1 MREWVF
7 GGLGLGLG
15 LGLTGCAPPLPKPD
29 TQVTAN
35 AYLATPPRDPSFTTG
50 EVPADWWTI
59 YGNASLDAL
68 VATGLQFSPS
78 LAEATANLDAA
89 TATGEAANGA
99 FLPQIGLNPN
109 VTRAAYPTGPNSSP
123 PYTIYSL
130 TGTISYDP
138 GLFGARHY
146 TFENSAAEVAYQQAE
161 LDAARQSLIGNI
173 VAAVISEAGYNA
185 QIAATEQIIAFE
197 QKLLTLLNGEYLD
210 GAIPKLNVLQQ
221 QSQIQATQ
229 ATFYPLQTH
238 AEEMQD
244 RVAVLTGQ
252 LPAAAANPQIDLAAI
267 RIPEQ
272 IPVTL
277 PSAYLA
283 NRPDLQA
290 ARAQVAAQN
299 ASLGIAVAHL
309 YPDLT
314 LSAQG
319 GYASESLHTLIQPDS
334 GLWTLAANLLQPLY
348 DGGILHA
355 RKRAAQFQLASSL
368 AAYRGAVL
376 NAFGEAA
383 DALQAVQN
391 DQAALT
397 RAQAADSTAT
407 QAYQLAQ
414 QQFSLGAAD
423 YTTVL
428 TAQTTASQQALILVQ
443 TRTSLLLDIARL
455 QSAMAQ

>member
-1 MREWVF
+1 MRKWALLCLV
-7 GGLGLGLG
+7 LCS
-15 LGLTGCAPPLPKPD
+15 TNCAPPLPQPD

-35 AYLATPPRDPSFTTG
+35 AYLATTPNTPSFSTG
-50 EVPADWWTI
+50 EIPPDWWRI
-59 YGNASLDAL
+59 YGNTALDTL
-68 VATGLQFSPS
+68 VATGLLSNPS
-78 LAEATANLDAA
+78 LAEAIANLDAA
-89 TATGEAANGA
+89 AASGDAANGA

-109 VTRAAYPTGPNSSP
+109 ATRAAYPTGPNGSP

-146 TFENSAAEVAYQQAE
+146 TFENSAAGVEYQQAE

-185 QIAATEQIIAFE
+185 QIATTEQIITVE
-197 QKLLTLLNGEYLD
+197 QNLLTLLNGEYLD

-229 ATFYPLQTH
+229 ATLYPLQTH

-244 RVAVLTGQ
+244 RLAVLTGQ
-252 LPAAAANPQIDLAAI
+252 LPAAASNPQIDLAAI
-267 RIPEQ
+267 RIPQQ
-272 IPVTL
+272 IPITL

-314 LSAQG
+314 LSANG
-319 GYASESLHTLIQPDS
+319 GYASESLHTLIQPDA

-355 RKRAAQFQLASSL
+355 RKRAAQFEL
-368 AAYRGAVL
+368 AASLSAYREAVL

-383 DALQAVQN
+383 DALQATQN
-391 DQAALT
+391 DEAALS
-397 RAQAADSTAT
+397 RAADADSTAT

-414 QQFSLGAAD
+414 QQFALGAAD

-443 TRTSLLLDIARL
+443 TRTSLLLDIALL

>member
-1 MREWVF
+1 VRKRGF
-7 GGLGLGLG
+7 LCLGLGLC
-15 LGLTGCAPPLPKPD
+15 LTNCAPPLATPD

-35 AYLATPPRDPSFTTG
+35 AYLAAPTSSPPFTTAQI
-50 EVPADWWTI
+50 PPDWWQI
-59 YGNASLDAL
+59 YGNASLDTL
-68 VATGLQFSPS
+68 VATGLQSSPT
-78 LAEATANLDAA
+78 LAEATANLNAAAA
-89 TATGEAANGA
+89 TGDAANGA
-99 FLPQIGLNPN
+99 YLPQIGLNPN
-109 VTRAAYPTGPNSSP
+109 VTRAAYPTGPNGSP
-123 PYTIYSL
+123 PYTIFSL
-130 TGTISYDP
+130 AGTISYDP

-146 TFENSAAEVAYQQAE
+146 TFENSAAEVAYSQAE

-185 QIAATEQIIAFE
+185 QIATTEQIIAVE

-221 QSQIQATQ
+221 QSQIQATE
-229 ATFYPLQTH
+229 ATLYPLQTH

-267 RIPEQ
+267 LIPQQ

-290 ARAQVAAQN
+290 ARAEVAAQN

-319 GYASESLHTLIQPDS
+319 GYASESLNTLIQPDS

-391 DQAALT
+391 DQTALT
-397 RAQAADSTAT
+397 RAEAADSTAT

-428 TAQTTASQQALILVQ
+428 NAQTTASQQALVLVQ

-455 QSAMAQ
+455 QSAMAP

>member
-1 MREWVF
+1 MRKWVF
-7 GGLGLGLG
+7 LLPS
-15 LGLTGCAPPLPKPD
+15 LGLTNCAPPLAAPD

-35 AYLATPPRDPSFTTG
+35 AYLAAPTNNPSFTTG
-50 EVPADWWTI
+50 EIPPEWWQI
-59 YGNASLDAL
+59 YGNASLDTL
-68 VATGLQFSPS
+68 VETGLQSSPT
-78 LAEATANLDAA
+78 LAQATANLNAAAA
-89 TATGEAANGA
+89 TGDAANGVY
-99 FLPQIGLNPN
+99 LPQIGLNPN
-109 VTRAAYPTGPNSSP
+109 VTRAAYPTGPNGSP
-123 PYTIYSL
+123 PYTIFSL
-130 TGTISYDP
+130 AGTISYDP

-146 TFENSAAEVAYQQAE
+146 TFENSAAEVAYSQAE

-185 QIAATEQIIAFE
+185 QIATTEQIITVE
-197 QKLLTLLNGEYLD
+197 QNLLTLLNGEYLD

-229 ATFYPLQTH
+229 ANLYPLQTH

-267 RIPEQ
+267 RIPQQ

-319 GYASESLHTLIQPDS
+319 GYAYVMDLPWTTLPGLPPIRLHFGADGISLPLLFLTAIVTFAAIAISPHAIRRSSEYYCY
-334 GLWTLAANLLQPLY
+334 LLLM
-348 DGGILHA
+348 
-355 RKRAAQFQLASSL
+355 
-368 AAYRGAVL
+368 
-376 NAFGEAA
+376 
-383 DALQAVQN
+383 
-391 DQAALT
+391 
-397 RAQAADSTAT
+397 
-407 QAYQLAQ
+407 
-414 QQFSLGAAD
+414 SLGAMGAFI
-423 YTTVL
+423 
-428 TAQTTASQQALILVQ
+428 S
-443 TRTSLLLDIARL
+443 LDIFFFYIFHEFAL
-455 QSAMAQ
+455 TLSIAILMSLVVALTVTPIFATSNSPSAIGTSAHTPTGFAPGNSLGISEAQPA

>member
-1 MREWVF
+1 MRKWVLVC
-7 GGLGLGLG
+7 LGLSLSN
-15 LGLTGCAPPLPKPD
+15 CAPPLATPD
-29 TQVTAN
+29 TRVTAS
-35 AYLATPPRDPSFTTG
+35 AYLATPASSPSFTTAAI
-50 EVPADWWTI
+50 PADWWQI
-59 YGNASLDAL
+59 FGNPALDRLVETGVQAS
-68 VATGLQFSPS
+68 PN
-78 LAEATANLDAA
+78 LAEATANLNAA
-89 TATGEAANGA
+89 AAAGDAANGA
-99 FLPQIGLNPN
+99 YLPQIGLNPN
-109 VTRAAYPTGPNSSP
+109 VTRAAYPTGPNGSP
-123 PYTIYSL
+123 PYTIFSL
-130 TGTISYDP
+130 AGTISYDP

-146 TFENSAAEVAYQQAE
+146 TFENSAAEVAYSQAE

-173 VAAVISEAGYNA
+173 VAAVISEAGYEA
-185 QIAATEQIIAFE
+185 QIATTGQIITVE
-197 QKLLTLLNGEYLD
+197 QNLLTLLNGEYLD

-229 ATFYPLQTH
+229 ATLSPLQTD
-238 AEEMQD
+238 AEEMRD

-252 LPAAAANPQIDLAAI
+252 LPAAAATPQIDLAAI

-283 NRPDLQA
+283 GRPDLVA
-290 ARAQVAAQN
+290 ARAEVAAQN
-299 ASLGIAVAHL
+299 AALGIAVAHL

-319 GYASESLHTLIQPDS
+319 GYAAEGLNTLIQPDS

-355 RKRAAQFQLASSL
+355 RKRAAQFQLAASL

-391 DQAALT
+391 DQTALT
-397 RAQAADSTAT
+397 RAEAADSTAT
-407 QAYQLAQ
+407 AAYQLAQ

-428 TAQTTASQQALILVQ
+428 NAQTTASQQALVLVQ

>member
-1 MREWVF
+1 MRKWVLVC
-7 GGLGLGLG
+7 LGLSLSS
-15 LGLTGCAPPLPKPD
+15 CAPPLATPD
-29 TQVTAN
+29 TRVTAS
-35 AYLATPPRDPSFTTG
+35 AYLATPASSPSFTTAAI
-50 EVPADWWTI
+50 PADWWQI
-59 YGNASLDAL
+59 FGNASLDRL
-68 VATGLQFSPS
+68 VETGLQASPN
-78 LAEATANLDAA
+78 LAEATANLNAAAA
-89 TATGEAANGA
+89 TGDAANGA
-99 FLPQIGLNPN
+99 YLPQIGLNPN
-109 VTRAAYPTGPNSSP
+109 VTRAAYPTGPNGSP
-123 PYTIYSL
+123 PYTIFSL
-130 TGTISYDP
+130 AGTISYDP

-146 TFENSAAEVAYQQAE
+146 TFENSAAEVAYSQAE

-173 VAAVISEAGYNA
+173 VAAVISEAGYEA
-185 QIAATEQIIAFE
+185 QIATTGQIITVE
-197 QKLLTLLNGEYLD
+197 QNLLTLLNGEYLD

-229 ATFYPLQTH
+229 ATLSPLQTD
-238 AEEMQD
+238 AEEMRD

-252 LPAAAANPQIDLAAI
+252 LPAAAATPQIDLAAI

-277 PSAYLA
+277 PSAYLSG
-283 NRPDLQA
+283 RPDLRA

-299 ASLGIAVAHL
+299 AALGIAVAHL

-319 GYASESLHTLIQPDS
+319 GYAAEGLNTLIQPDS

-355 RKRAAQFQLASSL
+355 RKRAAQFQLAASL

-391 DQAALT
+391 DQTALT
-397 RAQAADSTAT
+397 RAEAADSTAT
-407 QAYQLAQ
+407 AAYQLAQ

-428 TAQTTASQQALILVQ
+428 NAQTTASQQALVLVQ

>member
-1 MREWVF
+1 MRKWVSVC
-7 GGLGLGLG
+7 LGLS
-15 LGLTGCAPPLPKPD
+15 LTHCAPPLPKPD
-29 TQVTAN
+29 TQVKAN
-35 AYLATPPRDPSFTTG
+35 GYLATTSTNPSFTTA
-50 EVPADWWTI
+50 EIPPDWWQI
-59 YGNASLDAL
+59 YGNAALDNL
-68 VATGLQFSPS
+68 VAAGLQSSPS
-78 LAEATANLDAA
+78 LAEATANLNAA
-89 TATGEAANGA
+89 AATGEAANGA
-99 FLPQIGLNPN
+99 YLPQIGLNPN
-109 VTRAAYPTGPNSSP
+109 VTRAAYPTGPNGSP

-130 TGTISYDP
+130 AGTISYDP

-146 TFENSAAEVAYQQAE
+146 TFENSTAEIAYQQAE

-173 VAAVISEAGYNA
+173 VSAAISEAGYNA
-185 QIAATEQIIAFE
+185 QIATTQQVITVE

-229 ATFYPLQTH
+229 ATLYPLQTQ

-252 LPAAAANPQIDLAAI
+252 LPAAASNPPIDFAALA
-267 RIPEQ
+267 IPQ
-272 IPVTL
+272 TLPVTL

-319 GYASESLHTLIQPDS
+319 GYASETLNTLIQPGS

-355 RKRAAQFQLASSL
+355 RKRAAQFQLAASL
-368 AAYRGAVL
+368 AAYRSAVL

-383 DALQAVQN
+383 DALQATQN
-391 DQAALT
+391 DETALA
-397 RAQAADSTAT
+397 RAEDADRTAT

-428 TAQTTASQQALILVQ
+428 NAQTTASQQALILVQ

-455 QSAMAQ
+455 QSAMAR

>member
-1 MREWVF
+1 MAAGMGKYAYLCF
-7 GGLGLGLG
+7 GFLLSS
-15 LGLTGCAPPLPKPD
+15 CAPPLPPPD
-29 TQVTAN
+29 TQVKAD
-35 AYLATPPRDPSFTTG
+35 AYLPTQLNNPALHTSDVPR
-50 EVPADWWTI
+50 EWWKI
-59 YGNASLDAL
+59 YGNTALDNE
-68 VATGLQFSPS
+68 VAAGLQSSPT
-78 LAEATANLDAA
+78 LAEATANLNAVAA
-89 TATGEAANGA
+89 NGDAANGA

-109 VTRAAYPTGPNSSP
+109 ATRAAYPTGPNGSP
-123 PYTIYSL
+123 PYTIYSI

-146 TFENSAAEVAYQQAE
+146 TFENSAAEIAYQQAE

-185 QIAATEQIIAFE
+185 QITTTLQIIAVE
-197 QKLLTLLNGEYLD
+197 QNLFNLLNGEYLD

-229 ATFYPLQTH
+229 ATLYPLQTS
-238 AEEMQD
+238 AEQMQD
-244 RVAVLTGQ
+244 RVSVLTGQ
-252 LPAAAANPQIDLAAI
+252 LPAASANPRITLAAI
-267 RIPEQ
+267 EIPQE

-283 NRPDLQA
+283 GRPDLQA

-314 LSAQG
+314 LSANG
-319 GYASESLHTLIQPDS
+319 GYASESLSTLIQPDA

-348 DGGILHA
+348 DGGVLHA

-368 AAYRGAVL
+368 AAYREAVL

-383 DALQAVQN
+383 DSLQATQN
-391 DQAALT
+391 DETALT
-397 RAQAADSTAT
+397 RAEAADSTAT

-443 TRTSLLLDIARL
+443 TRTALLLDIARL

>member
-1 MREWVF
+1 MRKWVWVC
-7 GGLGLGLG
+7 LGLGLSN
-15 LGLTGCAPPLPKPD
+15 CAPPLPAPD
-29 TQVTAN
+29 TRVAAN
-35 AYLATPPRDPSFTTG
+35 AYLATPASSPSFTTAAI
-50 EVPADWWTI
+50 PADWWQI
-59 YGNASLDAL
+59 FGNTSLDRL
-68 VATGLQFSPS
+68 VETGLQASPS
-78 LAEATANLDAA
+78 LAEASANLNAAAA
-89 TATGEAANGA
+89 TGDAANGA
-99 FLPQIGLNPN
+99 YLPQIGLNPN
-109 VTRAAYPTGPNSSP
+109 ATRAAYPTGPNGSP
-123 PYTIYSL
+123 PYTIFSL
-130 TGTISYDP
+130 VGTISYDP

-185 QIAATEQIIAFE
+185 QIATTEQIITVE
-197 QKLLTLLNGEYLD
+197 QNLLTLLNGEYLD

-229 ATFYPLQTH
+229 ATLYPLQTH

-267 RIPEQ
+267 RIPKS

-283 NRPDLQA
+283 GRPDLQA

-319 GYASESLHTLIQPDS
+319 GYAAESLNTLIQPDS

-355 RKRAAQFQLASSL
+355 RKRAAQFQLAAAL

-391 DQAALT
+391 DETALS
-397 RAQAADSTAT
+397 RAEDADSTAT
-407 QAYQLAQ
+407 AAYQLAQ

-428 TAQTTASQQALILVQ
+428 NAQTTASQQALVLVQ
-443 TRTSLLLDIARL
+443 ARTSLLLDIARL
-455 QSAMAQ
+455 QSAMAR